1 MKFNIDLHHWMSRL
15 AAAAV
20 YVSVAYVRPHRFAAY
35 FGLSCLGGNWLCHT
49 ESLAFLQFH
58 QIVSSTL
65 ASCPYSCISSLEVKC
80 LLEKVT
86 NI

>member
-1 MKFNIDLHHWMSRL
+1 MNIHLHHQSWF
-15 AAAAV
+15 AAVV
-20 YVSVAYVRPHRFAAY
+20 YVSVAYVHPHRFTAY
-35 FGLSCLGGNWLCHT
+35 FGLRCLAGNGLSHT
-49 ESLAFLQFH
+49 QTFAFLQFD

-65 ASCPYSCISSLEVKC
+65 ASCPCYCISSLEVKW